1 MSRSYWS
8 IAAAQ
13 CLDAWRLGDLVT
25 VQRGIERVL
34 RKIGVDLDRQC
45 VGIDREMTRIEQA
58 VDVGSQQETLIN
70 VVRFVRRI
78 GEYVRRLLGFSGTRP
93 CHCTLSLAR
102 VMGPPFCQEHG
113 TGSFRSLAVW

>member
-93 CHCTLSLAR
+93 CHCTRKSVSAEEAGAKFAL
-102 VMGPPFCQEHG
+102 VD
-113 TGSFRSLAVW
+113 TGEY